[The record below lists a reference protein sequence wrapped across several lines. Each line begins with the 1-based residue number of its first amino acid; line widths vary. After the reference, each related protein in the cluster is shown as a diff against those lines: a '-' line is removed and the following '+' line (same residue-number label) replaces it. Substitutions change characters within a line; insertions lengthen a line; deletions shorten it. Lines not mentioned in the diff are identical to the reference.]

1 MNEVFAVIGFA
12 SGLFGSVLG
21 ILTFLYFLN
30 DRATRLRILLKMSY
44 NAGGGM
50 YNIRY
55 PFVDFS
61 DRVLAAETAGRTL
74 CPGIEVINIGRSVF
88 VIDEVGFALKKNLR
102 VGRHMMFPDLV
113 LPDMKRPFRLN
124 PGESLV
130 LYATETSIFDLE
142 RGINYI
148 YATTSTEKTVF
159 KRLSK
164 FRLVMAKTATI
175 FGK

>member
-55 PFVDFS
+55 P
-61 DRVLAAETAGRTL
+61 
-74 CPGIEVINIGRSVF
+74 
-88 VIDEVGFALKKNLR
+88 LR
-102 VGRHMMFPDLV
+102 
-113 LPDMKRPFRLN
+113 
-124 PGESLV
+124 
-130 LYATETSIFDLE
+130 
-142 RGINYI
+142 
-148 YATTSTEKTVF
+148 
-159 KRLSK
+159 
-164 FRLVMAKTATI
+164 
-175 FGK
+175 